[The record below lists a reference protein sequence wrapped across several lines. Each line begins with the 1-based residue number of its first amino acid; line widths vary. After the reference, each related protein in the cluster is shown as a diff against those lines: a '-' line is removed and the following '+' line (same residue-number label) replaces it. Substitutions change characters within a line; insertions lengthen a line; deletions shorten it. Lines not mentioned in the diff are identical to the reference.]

1 MNEEGTSG
9 WNALLF
15 VNLAVLS
22 RAQLVG
28 IGGLDAEK

>member
-1 MNEEGTSG
+1 MNEEGSAG
-9 WNALLF
+9 RKALLF